1 MSQSTQS
8 LHESLSAAV
17 DGEAQELELRRVLN
31 AVQNDAEL
39 GRKWERMHLIRSVIR
54 GEGAS
59 RHSNPSRPWLAE
71 TTPAP
76 AAVDASADAPQRWT
90 RWLGPLTGTAVA
102 AAAALMVVVYFGG
115 TGSEPT
121 PQAPANA
128 LADAAPPRGLA
139 EVPSA
144 RDLQRANSY
153 LLQHAQHTSVA
164 ARPVALPFAKVLTT
178 EDGRLVMPVATTV
191 ASNNVR

>member
-54 GEGAS
+54 GEGDS
-59 RHSNPSRPWLAE
+59 RPSDPSRPWLVE
-71 TTPAP
+71 TAP
-76 AAVDASADAPQRWT
+76 VCATADASQPRT
-90 RWLGPLTGTAVA
+90 RWLGPLTGAAVA
-102 AAAALMVVVYFGG
+102 AAAALMVVLYFGG
-115 TGSEPT
+115 TGSEPA
-121 PQAPANA
+121 PQVPANA
-128 LADAAPPRGLA
+128 LADVAPPHGLA
-139 EVPSA
+139 EVPSE
-144 RDLQRANSY
+144 RDLLRANSY

-164 ARPVALPFAKVLTT
+164 VRPVALPFAKVLTT
-178 EDGRLVMPVATTV
+178 EDDRLAMPIATPV